1 MRKVDQRARNRTT
14 RRDGTARES
23 IHGGTLQDHHVNRAE
38 REVELRRQDL
48 DNARK
53 GVLSGFHSRPLNY
66 AQLEARIRY
75 TMGVVAKKPEVRE
88 AVVSKYSDFVEL
100 EYRRKV
106 LNEKAY
112 KNLMA
117 DLGIGAE
124 LP

>member
-53 GVLSGFHSRPLNY
+53 GV
-66 AQLEARIRY
+66 
-75 TMGVVAKKPEVRE
+75 VAKKPEVQE